1 MGIRSRV
8 KGWFIQLKDYFKS
21 LDLNSEGHEVNIV
34 DNDNDSVEDELKAI
48 CIEKYL
54 VSVDA
59 EIDYTDKNGNKTRRN
74 ICTDE
79 IYEYDDGV
87 LVIRAFCKKRNDYRT
102 FVSKRIDFWKDTET
116 GENIKYD
123 KHDDQDLRE
132 YLKKFA
138 NADPGNIAN
147 EMYEKYIHEINIVCG
162 TLERWSQEK
171 KGFGLLVNWISEKE
185 FSKELLRP
193 LTGVSRDE
201 AWEELLYMIKE
212 SQVNVTPI
220 KGSVR
225 ALLRASDARKN
236 ALVGFVEK
244 ILEGQASQSSAVQT
258 LRDDLRAEGG
268 ELGYDIPVIPGP
280 QGEQVDAI
288 KKKSIEAK
296 ANYKSRK
303 DKKRRSKN
311 YRASERGNAIK
322 LVSFD
327 EAKSK
332 LASKINKGDLVFDR
346 EAFEEEVRREVCK
359 VFTQE
364 ELDNEG
370 DMLLRRFHCGI
381 SLAYLSFG
389 LKMKN
394 DGWYK
399 DENGR
404 YVINLGN
411 AIAED

>member
-1 MGIRSRV
+1 M
-8 KGWFIQLKDYFKS
+8 
-21 LDLNSEGHEVNIV
+21 NIV

-102 FVSKRIDFWKDTET
+102 FVSKRIYFWKDTET

-147 EMYEKYIHEINIVCG
+147 EMYEKYIHEINIFCG

-193 LTGVSRDE
+193 LTGGSRDE

-280 QGEQVDAI
+280 QGEQVDEI

-394 DGWYK
+394 NGWYK